1 MFAHDHDVSHQV
13 LVGGYIVLALVL
25 IATLGLTG
33 WLLARRLHR
42 PAIAIQLL
50 VVLVLGGVSF
60 QVVHFFYHLLQL
72 GYWFAHPTEAPWM
85 PPWSRVAVTDLAALA
100 GYQGDMAAGME
111 LLHLAGNWIF
121 FAAGVVPIYLTLRSL
136 NTERGEMHAT
146 RVAFWLQ
153 LVHVLEHVSLTS
165 TYLLVGR
172 AIGLSTLFGATFYLG
187 GAWASSIRI
196 WWHFLINLAVTG
208 AVLLALRELRRAR
221 VRRRARLLT
230 NAASARRE
238 HTRHRK
244 RPRPV
249 LQ

>member
-13 LVGGYIVLALVL
+13 LVGGYIILALVL

-60 QVVHFFYHLLQL
+60 QGVHLFDHLLQL

-85 PPWSRVAVTDLAALA
+85 PPWSRVAVDDLATLA

-121 FAAGVVPIYLTLRSL
+121 FAVGVVPIYLALRSL
-136 NTERGEMHAT
+136 KTERGEMHAP
-146 RVAFWLQ
+146 
-153 LVHVLEHVSLTS
+153 ESPSGCSSYTS
-165 TYLLVGR
+165 SSTSRSRAPICWWVGR
-172 AIGLSTLFGATFYLG
+172 SGCRRSLGLPSTSGALG
-187 GAWASSIRI
+187 RLRSASGGTS
-196 WWHFLINLAVTG
+196 
-208 AVLLALRELRRAR
+208 
-221 VRRRARLLT
+221 
-230 NAASARRE
+230 S
-238 HTRHRK
+238 
-244 RPRPV
+244 
-249 LQ
+249 

>member
-1 MFAHDHDVSHQV
+1 MFAHDHSVSHQA
-13 LVGGYIVLALVL
+13 LVGGYIVLALAL
-25 IATLGLTG
+25 IATLGLAG

-60 QVVHFFYHLLQL
+60 QVVHFFDHLLQL

-85 PPWSRVAVTDLAALA
+85 PPWSRVAVGDLATLA

-111 LLHLAGNWIF
+111 LLHLTGNWIF
-121 FAAGVVPIYLTLRSL
+121 FAAGVVPIYLALRSL
-136 NTERGEMHAT
+136 KTEREVMRASRGAL
-146 RVAFWLQ
+146 WLQ
-153 LVHVLEHVSLTS
+153 LVHVLEHVLLTS

-172 AIGLSTLFGATFYLG
+172 AMGLSTLFGATFYLG
-187 GAWASSIRI
+187 GAWATSIRI
-196 WWHFLINLAVTG
+196 WWHFLMNLMVTG
-208 AVLLALRELRRAR
+208 AILLALRELRRAKA
-221 VRRRARLLT
+221 RRARPLT
-230 NAASARRE
+230 TAAPARRE

-244 RPRPV
+244 RPHPV